1 MFIPCSKMRRHDT
14 DLNLHLG
21 WKGEKGLMCLAC
33 IQSKGEGSTGELRLL
48 LAHWSRAA
56 LPEKPRKFKHL
67 KEICISSTLM

>member
-1 MFIPCSKMRRHDT
+1 MFIPGSKMRRHDT

-48 LAHWSRAA
+48 LAHICLPNA
-56 LPEKPRKFKHL
+56 LTHFLFPYMSL
-67 KEICISSTLM
+67 